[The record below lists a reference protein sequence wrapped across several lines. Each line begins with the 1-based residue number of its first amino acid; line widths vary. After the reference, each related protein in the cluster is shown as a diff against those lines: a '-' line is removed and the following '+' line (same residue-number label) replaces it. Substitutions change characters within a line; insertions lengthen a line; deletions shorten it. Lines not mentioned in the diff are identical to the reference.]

1 MTKLLTHLR
10 ESTAS
15 LWRKLISA
23 ICICD
28 LILTQLVAMGERRKR
43 NQQLHFY
50 TQISLRYSRLV
61 QCPHHCCYHVSLLF
75 QQPETDPVA
84 PPSGGGLTGRQVPGQ
99 TPWAKAW
106 ALVPWWGFFHRGN
119 VNRSLSGLLPWETL
133 PGSNAPDNTAPEI
146 TFDE

>member
-23 ICICD
+23 ICD

-50 TQISLRYSRLV
+50 TQISVRYSRLV
-61 QCPHHCCYHVSLLF
+61 QRPHHCCYHVSLPF
-75 QQPETDPVA
+75 QQPEIDPVA
-84 PPSGGGLTGRQVPGQ
+84 PPSGGRLTGRRVHGQ
-99 TPWAKAW
+99 TPWAQAW
-106 ALVPWWGFFHRGN
+106 ALVPWCLFHRGKCN
-119 VNRSLSGLLPWETL
+119 SVLLPRTYLPWETL
-133 PGSNAPDNTAPEI
+133 PVPNAPDNTAPEI